1 MIANYPTIPYHFPFD
16 IGEIWRYYP
25 VKSKPV
31 VMKNKNIFFETSGV
45 KLEDILT
52 FSTRYQEAMDDIWG
66 EIQRISKA
74 QSSDGVTLKFIRADG
89 TIKPETAIIRN
100 LDSQH
105 KRFEFGNYVD
115 DGDGSKIFT
124 GRTVRLDNVL
134 GEIPVLLEF
143 SYSTIFCFGKNSK
156 PYTEFVSQIL
166 HSDFTNHY
174 ARLRYQNTD
183 GSISEID
190 CFIKTINKSNLETID
205 FRETLITKDG
215 DRGIT
220 LKGLTGLSDVHR
232 FVSRN
237 GYLCSVSLSTNQRFS
252 HYDDGEV
259 FGKTG

>member
-1 MIANYPTIPYHFPFD
+1 M
-16 IGEIWRYYP
+16 
-25 VKSKPV
+25 S
-31 VMKNKNIFFETSGV
+31 KNILFQTSGV

-89 TIKPETAIIRN
+89 TTKPETAIIRN

-115 DGDGSKIFT
+115 DGDGDKIFSS
-124 GRTVRLDNVL
+124 RVIRLDNVL
-134 GEIPVLLEF
+134 GEIPLLLGF
-143 SYSTIFCFGKNSK
+143 SYSTVFCLGKNSEA
-156 PYTEFVSQIL
+156 YTRFVSQIL
-166 HSDFTNHY
+166 NSGFINGY
-174 ARLRYQNTD
+174 VILRYQNTD
-183 GSISEID
+183 GSVSEID
-190 CFIKTINKSNLETID
+190 CLIRRINKSNLETID